1 MPERAISARPARR
14 GKPSAASV
22 AAGTVLAFDFGLKR
36 VGVAVGERALGTA
49 HPLASL
55 EAGSKGCLEA
65 IAALVSEW
73 RPAHLVVGM
82 PVAESGAHPLTARI
96 DRFVRELVNRFGLE
110 VTRVDER
117 YSSLEAEDRL
127 RAAGGARRAARASRA
142 RELDARS
149 AQVILEQYFAESAR

>member
-1 MPERAISARPARR
+1 MPERAMPARPATRR
-14 GKPSAASV
+14 APPATAA
-22 AAGTVLAFDFGLKR
+22 AGGTVLAFDFGLKR

-49 HPLASL
+49 RPLASL
-55 EAGSKGCLEA
+55 DAGGNGCLEA

-73 RPAHLVVGM
+73 RPASLVVGM
-82 PVAESGAHPLTARI
+82 PVAESGTHPLAARI
-96 DRFVRELVNRFGLE
+96 DRFVRELVNRFGLD

-149 AQVILEQYFAESAR
+149 AQVILEQYFAESSR